1 MRIGITTYLILIS
14 IVSWSQSVGTIQNT
28 TESLNGYTLFS
39 PTPSTEAFLIDNCG
53 KVVNNWTSSYQPGL
67 ATYLLNDGSLL
78 RTCKLSNPTFTQG
91 GSGGRIER
99 YDWDGTLM
107 WEFDFSTNLYCHH
120 HDIEYL
126 PNGNILILAVEKK
139 TVTESINAGRNPN
152 ALIDGELWAEFIVEV
167 QPIGSDSGQIVWEW
181 HSWDHLVQNFDSTKN
196 NYQTQTDDPDKFNI
210 NYMSNNSTLNKDW
223 MHVNSIDYNLDLDQ
237 IILSSKKWSELWVI
251 DHSTTSFQASSDSGG
266 NSGKGGD
273 IIYRWGN
280 GAAYGQN
287 LTKMLDNP
295 HDIHWIDSGK
305 VDAGKIMIFN
315 NGKDRGWSS
324 VDVINP
330 PLDSSGNY
338 ILINKIYGPSNL
350 SWTYVDPIPSN
361 FFARRI
367 SGAQRLKNGNTLI
380 CSGTGGYFFE
390 IDSNKNKV
398 WEYINPITNSGTAA
412 QGQSLPGPNNVFRA
426 YRFPPDFIG
435 FDNKNLTAG
444 LPIELNPD
452 TSNCMIFTNI
462 LSSES
467 KNEYYLNV
475 FPNPFNEYISLNTN
489 INCQGENIEIYNL
502 MGQLCYDTRS
512 SALSSKIYLKN
523 LPKGTYFLSLG
534 KSKNK
539 MIMKY

>member
-1 MRIGITTYLILIS
+1 
-14 IVSWSQSVGTIQNT
+14 
-28 TESLNGYTLFS
+28 
-39 PTPSTEAFLIDNCG
+39 
-53 KVVNNWTSSYQPGL
+53 
-67 ATYLLNDGSLL
+67 
-78 RTCKLSNPTFTQG
+78 
-91 GSGGRIER
+91 
-99 YDWDGTLM
+99 
-107 WEFDFSTNLYCHH
+107 
-120 HDIEYL
+120 
-126 PNGNILILAVEKK
+126 
-139 TVTESINAGRNPN
+139 
-152 ALIDGELWAEFIVEV
+152 
-167 QPIGSDSGQIVWEW
+167 
-181 HSWDHLVQNFDSTKN
+181 
-196 NYQTQTDDPDKFNI
+196 
-210 NYMSNNSTLNKDW
+210 
-223 MHVNSIDYNLDLDQ
+223 
-237 IILSSKKWSELWVI
+237 
-251 DHSTTSFQASSDSGG
+251 
-266 NSGKGGD
+266 
-273 IIYRWGN
+273 
-280 GAAYGQN
+280 
-287 LTKMLDNP
+287 MLDNP

-350 SWTYVDPIPSN
+350 SWTYIDPIPSN

-512 SALSSKIYLKN
+512 SALSSKINLKT

-534 KSKNK
+534 KSKTK

>member
-1 MRIGITTYLILIS
+1 MKIKITSFLIFSTILYS
-14 IVSWSQSVGTIQNT
+14 AQTVGTVKNSA
-28 TESLNGYTLFS
+28 EALNGYTLFS

-67 ATYLLNDGSLL
+67 STYLLEDGSLL

-99 YDWDGTLM
+99 YDWNGNLI
-107 WEFDFSTNLYCHH
+107 WEFNFSTSQYCQH

-152 ALIDGELWAEFIVEV
+152 SLTDGELWAEFIVEV
-167 QPIGSDSGQIVWEW
+167 QPIGSDSAHIVWEW
-181 HSWDHLVQNFDSTKN
+181 HSWDHLIQNFDSTKN
-196 NYQTQTDDPDKFNI
+196 NYQPEIDDPDKFNI

-223 MHVNSIDYNLDLDQ
+223 MHVNSIDYNLNRDQ

-251 DHSTTSFQASSDSGG
+251 DHSTNSAQASSDSGG
-266 NSGKGGD
+266 NSGMGGD

-287 LTKMLDNP
+287 IPRMLDNP

-305 VDAGKIMIFN
+305 VDEGKIMIFN

-324 VDVINP
+324 VDVVDP
-330 PLDSSGNY
+330 PIDSAGNY

-350 SWTYVDPIPSN
+350 SWTYTDPIPSN

-367 SGAQRLKNGNTLI
+367 SGAQRLENGNTLI

-398 WEYINPITNSGTAA
+398 WEYISPITNNGIAT
-412 QGQSLPGPNNVFRA
+412 QGLALPGPNNVFRA
-426 YRFPPDFIG
+426 YRFSPDFIG
-435 FDNKNLTAG
+435 FDNKNLIAG
-444 LPIELNPD
+444 LPIELNAD
-452 TSNCMIFTNI
+452 TANCMIFTNI
-462 LSSES
+462 ENLDSNSDDF
-467 KNEYYLNV
+467 LNI
-475 FPNPFNEYISLNTN
+475 FPNPFNENINLNTN
-489 INCQGENIEIYNL
+489 LVEETIEIYDL
-502 MGQLCYDTRS
+502 MGQLCIKT
-512 SALSSKIYLKN
+512 KISGYFTTINLVKLKKGIYFLKVGKLKN
-523 LPKGTYFLSLG
+523 MP
-534 KSKNK
+534 
-539 MIMKY
+539 IIKY

>member
-1 MRIGITTYLILIS
+1 MRIGITSYLILFS
-14 IVSWSQSVGTIQNT
+14 ILSWAQTVGTIQNT
-28 TESLNGYTLFS
+28 AGSLNGYTLFS
-39 PTPSTEAFLIDNCG
+39 PTSSTEAFLIDNCG
-53 KVVNNWTSSYQPGL
+53 KVVNNWASSYQPGL
-67 ATYLLNDGSLL
+67 ATYLLDDGSLL
-78 RTCKLSNPTFTQG
+78 RTCKLSNPVFTQG

-99 YDWDGTLM
+99 YDWEGTLI
-107 WEFDFSTNLYCHH
+107 WEFNFSTNLYCQH

-139 TVTESINAGRNPN
+139 TVTESVNAGRDPN
-152 ALIDGELWAEFIVEV
+152 SLPDGELWAEFIVEV

-181 HSWDHLVQNFDSTKN
+181 HCWDHLIQNIDSTKN
-196 NYQTQTDDPDKFNI
+196 NYQTQIDNPDKFNI
-210 NYMSNNSTLNKDW
+210 NFMSNNSTLNKDW

-251 DHSTTSFQASSDSGG
+251 DHSTTSNQASSDSGG

-287 LTKMLDNP
+287 IPKMLDNP

-315 NGKDRGWSS
+315 NGKDRSWSS
-324 VDVINP
+324 VDIITP
-330 PLDSSGNY
+330 PIDSSGNY

-350 SWTYVDPIPSN
+350 SWTYTDPTPSN

-367 SGAQRLKNGNTLI
+367 SGAQRLTNGNTLI

-390 IDSNKNKV
+390 IDSNKNIV
-398 WEYINPITNSGTAA
+398 WEYISPITNNGIAT
-412 QGQSLPGPNNVFRA
+412 QGQLLPGPNNVFRA
-426 YRFPPDFIG
+426 YRFGPDFTG
-435 FDNKNLTAG
+435 FNNKNLIAG

-467 KNEYYLNV
+467 KSDNYLNV
-475 FPNPFNEYISLNTN
+475 FPNPFSESISLNN
-489 INCQGENIEIYNL
+489 ILNYKGRNIEIYNL
-502 MGQLCYDTRS
+502 MGQLCFQTKIS
-512 SALSSKIYLKN
+512 GLSSKINLET
-523 LPKGTYFLSLG
+523 LPKGTYFLKIE
-534 KSKNK
+534 KSKP
-539 MIMKY
+539 ISIVKY